1 MLTDDIKRIVSV
13 LCNGAD
19 SKYCVHRCLCNV
31 VLGKGNCIIAGE
43 FDVGLIAYEIKKTF
57 CIPALWAFIVLS
69 LALNGL
75 LILGNDDIRDYFLVE
90 NGIEKNVIKMRSGD
104 EVINAPD
111 NIFVGYDT
119 GALEAF
125 YVEIVKE
132 SPTAVEWI
140 QRKYSLLQ
148 PRVEHLAQSG
158 AALDHYAGNATYESH
173 QFLFGTLMRA
183 MLAES
188 SICAM
193 LIVLY
198 LMGYEQ
204 LNRTEGIVCAS
215 PIGRR
220 LWGKKLAAAM
230 LSAEALY
237 VFVVGMTL
245 LFYFSLWD
253 YSGIWGDSVSSR
265 FNYLTDMLYKR
276 PFLTWGD
283 FTIGGYLA
291 ASLALGAAL
300 VAVFALI
307 AAVCAMLFRNIYAA
321 ALVLTTVLF
330 GGIGVGSLLSQ
341 CRLWAA
347 YFITT
352 LQPQAVWLDVNVWF
366 TESGIATFVSWQE
379 TAAVVLN
386 LALYGAAVWGVFR
399 RFMRRDIV

>member
-1 MLTDDIKRIVSV
+1 M
-13 LCNGAD
+13 
-19 SKYCVHRCLCNV
+19 
-31 VLGKGNCIIAGE
+31 
-43 FDVGLIAYEIKKTF
+43 GLIAYEMKKAF

-75 LILGNDDIRDYFLVE
+75 LILENDNIRDYFLLE
-90 NGIEKNVIKMRSGD
+90 NGIEKNVIKMQDGNV
-104 EVINAPD
+104 VINAPE
-111 NIFVGYDT
+111 NTFVGYDT
-119 GALEAF
+119 GALAAF

-132 SPTAVEWI
+132 SPTAAGWI

-173 QFLFGTLMRA
+173 QFFFGTLMRA

-198 LMGYEQ
+198 MMGYEQ

-215 PIGRR
+215 CIGRR
-220 LWGKKLAAAM
+220 LWRKKLAAAM

-283 FTIGGYLA
+283 FTRGGYLA

>member
-1 MLTDDIKRIVSV
+1 
-13 LCNGAD
+13 
-19 SKYCVHRCLCNV
+19 
-31 VLGKGNCIIAGE
+31 
-43 FDVGLIAYEIKKTF
+43 
-57 CIPALWAFIVLS
+57 
-69 LALNGL
+69 
-75 LILGNDDIRDYFLVE
+75 
-90 NGIEKNVIKMRSGD
+90 
-104 EVINAPD
+104 
-111 NIFVGYDT
+111 
-119 GALEAF
+119 
-125 YVEIVKE
+125 
-132 SPTAVEWI
+132 
-140 QRKYSLLQ
+140 
-148 PRVEHLAQSG
+148 
-158 AALDHYAGNATYESH
+158 
-173 QFLFGTLMRA
+173 
-183 MLAES
+183 
-188 SICAM
+188 
-193 LIVLY
+193 
-198 LMGYEQ
+198 
-204 LNRTEGIVCAS
+204 
-215 PIGRR
+215 
-220 LWGKKLAAAM
+220 
-230 LSAEALY
+230 
-237 VFVVGMTL
+237 
-245 LFYFSLWD
+245 
-253 YSGIWGDSVSSR
+253 
-265 FNYLTDMLYKR
+265 MLYKR

>member
-1 MLTDDIKRIVSV
+1 M
-13 LCNGAD
+13 
-19 SKYCVHRCLCNV
+19 
-31 VLGKGNCIIAGE
+31 
-43 FDVGLIAYEIKKTF
+43 GLIVYEMKKAF

-75 LILGNDDIRDYFLVE
+75 LILGNDDIRDYFH
-90 NGIEKNVIKMRSGD
+90 IEKNIENNLEKTRGGN
-104 EVINAPD
+104 EVMNAPE

-119 GALEAF
+119 GALAAF

-132 SPTAVEWI
+132 SPTAVDWV

-148 PRVEHLAQSG
+148 PRVEHLARSG
-158 AALDHYAGNATYESH
+158 AALDYYAGEATYESH

-193 LIVLY
+193 LVVLY

-204 LNRTEGIVCAS
+204 LNRTEGTVCAS
-215 PIGRR
+215 RMGRW

-230 LSAEALY
+230 LSAAALY
-237 VFVVGMTL
+237 IFVVGMTL
-245 LFYFSLWD
+245 IFYFGLWD

-265 FNYLTDMLYKR
+265 FNYLTDMLHKR

-291 ASLALGAAL
+291 AVLALGAAL

-321 ALVLTTVLF
+321 ALMLATVLF

-366 TESGIATFVSWQE
+366 TESGIATFMPWQE
-379 TAAVVLN
+379 TVAVILN
-386 LALYGAAVWGVFR
+386 LALCGAAVWIVFR
-399 RFMRRDIV
+399 WFMRRDIVRE

>member
-1 MLTDDIKRIVSV
+1 M
-13 LCNGAD
+13 
-19 SKYCVHRCLCNV
+19 
-31 VLGKGNCIIAGE
+31 
-43 FDVGLIAYEIKKTF
+43 GLIAYEMKKAF

-75 LILGNDDIRDYFLVE
+75 LILENDNIRDYFLLE
-90 NGIEKNVIKMRSGD
+90 NGIEKNVIKMQDGNV
-104 EVINAPD
+104 VINAPE
-111 NIFVGYDT
+111 NTFVGYDT
-119 GALEAF
+119 GALAAF

-132 SPTAVEWI
+132 SPTAAGWI

-173 QFLFGTLMRA
+173 QFFFGTLMRA

-198 LMGYEQ
+198 MMGYEQ

-215 PIGRR
+215 CIGRR
-220 LWGKKLAAAM
+220 LWRKKLAAAM